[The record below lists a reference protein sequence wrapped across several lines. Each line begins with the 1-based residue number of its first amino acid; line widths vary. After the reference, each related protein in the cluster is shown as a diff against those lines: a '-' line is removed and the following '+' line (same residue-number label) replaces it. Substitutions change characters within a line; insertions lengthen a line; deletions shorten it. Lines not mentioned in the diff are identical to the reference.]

1 MNRVVINIVGFQVG
15 WFSCVLGAA
24 QAMPW
29 LGPLVAA
36 PILAWHLLNAANIRD
51 ELKLIIVASLLGALF
66 DQTLLSAG
74 LLRFAD
80 SAAWP
85 AYLLPAWMMALWLLF
100 NTTLNVGLRWM
111 RGRILIAAL
120 FGFIGGPLAYLAGA
134 KLGAIKLLDMPILLA
149 VLGIGWGVLMPI
161 LLWLSTIFDGYAPMD
176 DTVTMAP
183 SDV

>member
-15 WFSCVLGAA
+15 WFICVLGAA
-24 QAMPW
+24 QGLPW

-36 PILAWHLLNAANIRD
+36 PILAWHLLNAASMSD
-51 ELKLIIVASLLGALF
+51 ELKLIIIATLLGVLF

-85 AYLLPAWMMALWLLF
+85 AYLLPPWMMALWLLF

-111 RGRILIAAL
+111 RGHIVIAVF
-120 FGFIGGPLAYLAGA
+120 FGLIGGPLAYLAGA
-134 KLGAIKLLDMPILLA
+134 KLGAIKLLDMPTLLV
-149 VLGIGWGVLMPI
+149 VLGIGWGLLMPI
-161 LLWLSTIFDGYAPMD
+161 LLWLSTLFDGYAPVD
-176 DTVTMAP
+176 DTAVMAP